1 MVFKTKELIFIALM
15 AAALFV
21 VNLLVG
27 SGIIAATGIVGASGF
42 VTGLTNLIFIT
53 FTALVLKRFWSLTL
67 LYLIYGILAIPTPM
81 AGGPPGFFW
90 KIIPLII
97 TAFIF
102 EVVVYFFHYKKRGF
116 VIALPA
122 FVILGISAYILT
134 YWALGMPELEKVIAV
149 WPIMIIAF
157 VPLGYLGIWL
167 GFVIYNRIK
176 NKRVIYQITS

>member
-1 MVFKTKELIFIALM
+1 MTFKTKELIFIALM

-21 VNLLVG
+21 VNLIIG
-27 SGIIAATGIVGASGF
+27 SGIIAATGVPGASGF

-53 FTALVLKRFWSLTL
+53 FTALVLKRFWSLTI

-90 KIIPLII
+90 KIIPLVI

-102 EVVVYFFHYKKRGF
+102 EVVVRIFNYRKRGF

-122 FVILGISAYILT
+122 FVVVGISAYILT
-134 YWALGMPELEKVIAV
+134 YWILGMPELEKIIAV
-149 WPIMIIAF
+149 WPIMIALF

-167 GFVIYNRIK
+167 GFKIYNRTK
-176 NKRVIYQITS
+176 NKRVVYQITS